1 MFYVEEARHE
11 RAELRGETARH
22 LRKVLRAECGYRCE
36 VSDNESLWLAEV
48 EDLGRDEVT
57 FKLLERLAPPR
68 LPVEIRLYASLVK
81 FDAFEWMLE
90 KATELGA
97 ASITPVYAL
106 RTDKGLDEAALKRN
120 ERWQRIVFESGQ
132 QSRRIPRPE
141 LHAPL
146 RLAEALSAEA
156 ISNDA
161 AQRLFCDED
170 EAAAPLLAGLGLEQP
185 VAVMI
190 GPEGGWDSRERD
202 AAHQAGWRSV
212 SLGPQILRA
221 ETAVCA
227 ALAVISARF
236 LLRAEK

>member
-1 MFYVEEARHE
+1 
-11 RAELRGETARH
+11 
-22 LRKVLRAECGYRCE
+22 
-36 VSDNESLWLAEV
+36 
-48 EDLGRDEVT
+48 
-57 FKLLERLAPPR
+57 
-68 LPVEIRLYASLVK
+68 
-81 FDAFEWMLE
+81 MLE

-146 RLAEALSAEA
+146 RLDRALS
-156 ISNDA
+156 DA
-161 AQRLFCDED
+161 AAQCLFCDED
-170 EAAAPLLAGLGLEQP
+170 ATAPPLLAGLGLEQP